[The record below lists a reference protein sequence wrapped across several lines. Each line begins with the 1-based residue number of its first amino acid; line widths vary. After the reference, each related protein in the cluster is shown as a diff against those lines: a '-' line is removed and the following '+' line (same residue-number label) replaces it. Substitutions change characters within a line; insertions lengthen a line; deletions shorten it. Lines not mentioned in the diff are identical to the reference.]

1 MFLTG
6 KGKAGE
12 HVENADL
19 QPPGARLRPSALS
32 LACVCV
38 FFTTFHFP
46 SSASL
51 VKRDMSK
58 TQKAVARHE
67 DAGDGRTDGRT
78 GPLGPAVPT
87 RATFSPFVGD

>member
-32 LACVCV
+32 LACV
-38 FFTTFHFP
+38 FFFYDFP
-46 SSASL
+46 L
-51 VKRDMSK
+51 SK
-58 TQKAVARHE
+58 
-67 DAGDGRTDGRT
+67 
-78 GPLGPAVPT
+78 LGIPCEA
-87 RATFSPFVGD
+87 